1 MSLMQQLVGVVDRQQ
16 RFQENHAGYRSGL
29 TDFVKLAPPFE
40 GSSIDPLDAEKWIKE
55 IERAF
60 AAQAVSDEQK
70 IPFASYQ
77 LKGAASDW
85 WQSVENLLE
94 KPILWDVFK
103 REYYKKYF
111 PNSVRLQM
119 QGEFYS
125 LKQGSR
131 TVSGYEME
139 FSRLMRFAPDSF
151 KNDDVAKAQRFLFG
165 LNPRLQHEVKSF
177 ELTTYSDV
185 VNKAK
190 LLEEGHELIAT
201 SENKKRPWTGNSNF
215 RGHNAGGG
223 GKKQQTVQTNNR
235 VQQSSGGNCWRCHG
249 NHDPKDCRWLS
260 GACLIC
266 GEMGHRAASCSRA
279 RPTIEFCY
287 NCGQKGHKSFEC
299 PQPKKCASV
308 GQTSTPAAAK
318 NGNQKPKASNT
329 VVTGMVLVSSVYAL
343 TLFDTGASH
352 SFVSPAFVEKLGVI
366 VEPLDFEFVID
377 TPTGVDVLVNQVRKS
392 CIVVI
397 EGVSLPADLVVL
409 DMHGFDVI
417 LGMDWLDK
425 YYAILDCHRKRI
437 DFRIPDFEEFSF
449 VGSPAKSP
457 PRIVSMLQAK
467 RLLKSGCLG
476 FLVSV
481 QNNLDG
487 ELPSLNSIPIVQD
500 FSDVFPEDLPGL
512 PPDREGAPV
521 LFVKKKDG
529 SMRLCI
535 DYRELNKVTVRN
547 RYPLPRIDD
556 LFDQL
561 KGAQVFSKIDLRSG
575 YHQLKI
581 KVEDVPKPAFRTR
594 YGHYEFLV
602 MPFGLTNAPAAFM
615 DLMNRV
621 VKDYLDK
628 FVVVFIDDILVY
640 SKSMEEHG
648 EHLRLVLQILRE
660 KKLYAKFKKCEFWLD
675 SVAFLGHVVSKDGIS
690 VDPEKGKAIVEW
702 SRPTNATEVISFL
715 GLAGYYRRFV
725 EGFSSIA
732 MPITELTRKG
742 AKFEWTKECEKSFK
756 ELKERLTSAS
766 VLTVPGGSGGF
777 TIYSDASKKG
787 LGCVL
792 MQNEK
797 VVAYASRQLKPYE
810 RNYPTHD
817 LELAAVVFALKI
829 WRHYLYGEK
838 CEIFT
843 DHKSLKYIFTQKE
856 INMRQRRWLEL
867 LKDYDL
873 TISYHPGKAN
883 VVADALSRKN
893 HGNLA
898 ALLTSQ
904 RSILDDLRRM
914 EIGVRKH
921 GTEGML
927 ASLRIQ
933 PTLIERIKEAQLV
946 DSALQKVRANI
957 ETGVPSD
964 FRIHDDGSLRFD
976 DRLCVPNDVEIKK
989 VILDEAHYS
998 GYTVHPGG
1006 TKMYRDL
1013 KETYWWNNMK
1023 REIGEFV
1030 AQCIVCQQ
1038 VKVEH
1043 QRPAGQLQPLPIP
1056 EWKWEHIT
1064 MDFVSGL
1071 PRSPRGHESVWV
1083 IVDRLTKSAH
1093 FIALKVGY
1101 SLEKLA
1107 ALYVQEIVRLHGV
1120 PVSIVSDRDS
1130 RFVAEFWG
1138 SLHKALGT
1146 KLNFSTAFHPQTDG
1160 QSERTIQI
1168 TRRHASIQMA
1178 PYEAL
1183 YGRKCRSPVC
1193 WDEVGERKLLGPEI
1207 VQQTVDKIQ
1216 LIRER
1221 LRTAQ
1226 SRQKS
1231 YADIR
1236 RRTLEF
1242 DVGDHVFLKVSPT
1255 KEVIRFGVRGKLSPR
1270 FIGPFEI
1277 LEKVGEVAYRLALPP
1292 SLSGVHNVFHVSMLR
1307 KFTPD
1312 PNHVIELAP
1321 LPLRADLTYDEQPI
1335 KIVDRKEQVLRR
1347 RTIPYVKVQWHN
1359 HSEREAT
1366 WELESEIKEKY
1377 PELFETND
1385 T

>member
-1 MSLMQQLVGVVDRQQ
+1 MRSRISLPHDILEEILWRLAVKDVL
-16 RFQENHAGYRSGL
+16 RFRCLSKGCRDLIDGPE
-29 TDFVKLAPPFE
+29 FVKLHLSHSLKTNSHRFLIIRDYAKSKPYTLDLDSLENAQIKNTDILPDLQVDSPII
-40 GSSIDPLDAEKWIKE
+40 GSCNGLIALRSKKNADAIVICNPTTRKTREIPKHPTLPASNVNYGFGYDP
-55 IERAF
+55 
-60 AAQAVSDEQK
+60 VSDDYKLVMLIQPYNNK
-70 IPFASYQ
+70 QNSSTIRFT
-77 LKGAASDW
+77 ASD
-85 WQSVENLLE
+85 
-94 KPILWDVFK
+94 
-103 REYYKKYF
+103 
-111 PNSVRLQM
+111 
-119 QGEFYS
+119 
-125 LKQGSR
+125 
-131 TVSGYEME
+131 
-139 FSRLMRFAPDSF
+139 
-151 KNDDVAKAQRFLFG
+151 
-165 LNPRLQHEVKSF
+165 
-177 ELTTYSDV
+177 
-185 VNKAK
+185 
-190 LLEEGHELIAT
+190 
-201 SENKKRPWTGNSNF
+201 
-215 RGHNAGGG
+215 
-223 GKKQQTVQTNNR
+223 
-235 VQQSSGGNCWRCHG
+235 
-249 NHDPKDCRWLS
+249 
-260 GACLIC
+260 
-266 GEMGHRAASCSRA
+266 
-279 RPTIEFCY
+279 
-287 NCGQKGHKSFEC
+287 
-299 PQPKKCASV
+299 
-308 GQTSTPAAAK
+308 
-318 NGNQKPKASNT
+318 
-329 VVTGMVLVSSVYAL
+329 
-343 TLFDTGASH
+343 
-352 SFVSPAFVEKLGVI
+352 
-366 VEPLDFEFVID
+366 
-377 TPTGVDVLVNQVRKS
+377 
-392 CIVVI
+392 
-397 EGVSLPADLVVL
+397 
-409 DMHGFDVI
+409 
-417 LGMDWLDK
+417 
-425 YYAILDCHRKRI
+425 
-437 DFRIPDFEEFSF
+437 
-449 VGSPAKSP
+449 
-457 PRIVSMLQAK
+457 
-467 RLLKSGCLG
+467 

-481 QNNLDG
+481 QKNLDG
-487 ELPSLNSIPIVQD
+487 ELPSLKRISIVED
-500 FSDVFPEDLPGL
+500 FSDVYPEDLPGL
-512 PPDREGAPV
+512 PPDREVEFYIDLIPGTTPISKTPYRMAPTELKELKEQLQELLDKGFIRPSVSPWGAPV
-521 LFVKKKDG
+521 LFVRKKDG

-581 KVEDVPKPAFRTR
+581 KAEDVPKSAFRTR
-594 YGHYEFLV
+594 FGHYEFLV

-621 VKDYLDK
+621 FKDYLDK
-628 FVVVFIDDILVY
+628 FVVVFIDDILVS

-648 EHLRLVLQILRE
+648 EHLWLVLQILRE

-690 VDPEKGKAIVEW
+690 VDTEKVKAIVEW
-702 SRPTNATEVISFL
+702 SRPTNAIEVRSFL

-732 MPITELTRKG
+732 MPMTKLTRKG

-756 ELKERLTSAS
+756 ELKERLTSAN
-766 VLTVPGGSGGF
+766 VLNVPDGSGGF

-792 MQNEK
+792 MQNGK

-829 WRHYLYGEK
+829 LRHYLYGEK

-904 RSILDDLRRM
+904 RSILDDLIRM

-921 GTEGML
+921 GIEGML

-957 ETGVPSD
+957 ETGAPSD
-964 FRIHDDGSLRFD
+964 FRIHDDGSLRFG

-1038 VKVEH
+1038 VKWSIK
-1043 QRPAGQLQPLPIP
+1043 GQLDSYNRFQYQNG
-1056 EWKWEHIT
+1056 
-1064 MDFVSGL
+1064 SGSTSQWTL
-1071 PRSPRGHESVWV
+1071 F
-1083 IVDRLTKSAH
+1083 L
-1093 FIALKVGY
+1093 GY
-1101 SLEKLA
+1101 LDHLEA
-1107 ALYVQEIVRLHGV
+1107 MSQY
-1120 PVSIVSDRDS
+1120 
-1130 RFVAEFWG
+1130 
-1138 SLHKALGT
+1138 
-1146 KLNFSTAFHPQTDG
+1146 G

-1168 TRRHASIQMA
+1168 VEDMLRACAIDMKGAWDDHLPLVEFAYNNSYQANIQMA

-1255 KEVIRFGVRGKLSPR
+1255 KGVMRFGVRGKLSPR

-1366 WELESEIKEKY
+1366 WELESKIKEKY
-1377 PELFETND
+1377 PELFETNG